1 MKLSLAKRP
10 LAIAAALLLAGAA
23 QATVIH
29 YGAALAGSN
38 EVPPNA
44 SPGTGLAIVD
54 YLTASHM
61 LHLQLSWADLLAPVS
76 AGHIHC
82 CALPGANA
90 GVAISRLSPSALSR
104 STPAA
109 LACSMRGHSIA
120 IPRRAAPCKAC
131 ARARSSPSKAA
142 QALA

>member
-61 LHLQLSWADLLAPVS
+61 LHLQLSAR
-76 AGHIHC
+76 
-82 CALPGANA
+82 ALPLPQYLLPYPLH
-90 GVAISRLSPSALSR
+90 SRIPQKLHSR
-104 STPAA
+104 HP
-109 LACSMRGHSIA
+109 MV
-120 IPRRAAPCKAC
+120 
-131 ARARSSPSKAA
+131 RSLHVSR
-142 QALA
+142 